1 MAEYTRRILVIG
13 DDPLVTSYICDLL
26 DEFGYACTSASSEP
40 DAMWLAK
47 ENNPDVVIVDMNLQ
61 KMSDGVIL
69 AFALLKRFDISV
81 IFLSEFYDNLI
92 GQVQLVRS
100 VSFLRKPCRPSEI
113 LGAIEAA
120 ALCSRT
126 NQEDVPCL

>member
-1 MAEYTRRILVIG
+1 MAEYTRRVLVIG

-26 DEFGYACTSASSEP
+26 GEFGYDCRSASSRP

-47 ENNPDVVIVDMNLQ
+47 ENNPDVVIVDMSLPN
-61 KMSDGVIL
+61 MTDGITL
-69 AFALLKRFDISV
+69 GQALLERFDTSV
-81 IFLSEFYDNLI
+81 IFLSEFDDDLI

-100 VSFLRKPCRPSEI
+100 VSLLRKPCRPSEI

-126 NQEDVPCL
+126 NQEGVPCL

>member
-1 MAEYTRRILVIG
+1 MVEYTRRILVIG

-26 DEFGYACTSASSEP
+26 GEFGYDCGSASARP
-40 DAMWLAK
+40 DAMWLAT
-47 ENNPDVVIVDMNLQ
+47 ENNPDVVIVDMNLWN
-61 KMSDGVIL
+61 MTDGIAL
-69 AFALLKRFDISV
+69 AHALLERFDSSV
-81 IFLSEFYDNLI
+81 IFLSEFDDNLI
-92 GQVQLVRS
+92 GQMQLVRS

-126 NQEDVPCL
+126 NQEGVPCL

>member
-1 MAEYTRRILVIG
+1 MVEDTRRILVIG
-13 DDPLVTSYICDLL
+13 DDPLGTSYICDLL
-26 DEFGYACTSASSEP
+26 GELGYDCRSASSRP

-47 ENNPDVVIVDMNLQ
+47 ENNPDVVIVDMSLPN
-61 KMSDGVIL
+61 MTDGITLVH
-69 AFALLKRFDISV
+69 ALLERFDIPV
-81 IFLSEFYDNLI
+81 IFLSEFDDNLT

-126 NQEDVPCL
+126 NQEGVPCL

>member
-1 MAEYTRRILVIG
+1 MVEYTRRILVIG

-26 DEFGYACTSASSEP
+26 GEFGYDCRSASSRP

-47 ENNPDVVIVDMNLQ
+47 ENNPDVVIVDMSLPN
-61 KMSDGVIL
+61 MTDGITL
-69 AFALLKRFDISV
+69 GQALLERFDTSV
-81 IFLSEFYDNLI
+81 IFLSEFDDDLI

-100 VSFLRKPCRPSEI
+100 VSLLRKPCRPSEI

-126 NQEDVPCL
+126 NQEGVPCL